1 MDNKSISNAEF
12 FDMKQNGKIVIAE
25 EKIKWEFIKKYT
37 FISLVAFIIYKIN
50 LFIVDEKFIKL
61 FNDFKITIS
70 SAKNYIENV
79 NNHVYQTGI
88 ICLIMILF
96 NFLIVFL
103 SSKLIFKKYKIKK
116 EYINQI
122 MKIIIIIEM
131 IFTLVLLF
139 EFTVA
144 YINETYNSIH
154 QWRIEK
160 LLNNN
165 NIEKINYFA
174 NKIKNIYLERF
185 IILSI
190 INIFCSIT
198 CTFLQKKII
207 EKNILK

>member
-79 NNHVYQTGI
+79 NNHVYQTEI